1 VTLCVLRGLYVE
13 NAPAS
18 RLVPGVE
25 TDGSPIVARSS
36 LAVTKLGA
44 PSVAPISPN
53 SRLGRKTR
61 PHAQERKQEPQKMF
75 VGIDVSKA
83 RLDVGVRPSKERFS
97 TTRDETGLAELVKRM
112 LAIGPELI
120 VLEATG
126 GYEQIVVAA
135 LIGAG
140 LPAVAVNP
148 QQVRNFA
155 KALGQRAKSDPIDA
169 DVMAH
174 FADAVRPVLRPLPD
188 EATRTLAEL
197 VARRRQLVEMMAA
210 ERMRRQQM
218 SVRRIAKSID
228 RHLAALQKGLSEIE
242 RDLDEAVRGTPAW
255 RDKED
260 LLTSVLGVGTIVAR
274 TIIAELPELGQA
286 SRRQISALVGVA
298 PYVRRSGEWQG
309 QARIAGGRASVRSVL
324 YMAAIT
330 AVRCNPVI
338 KACYERL
345 RAAGK
350 LKKVAIVACMRKL
363 LVILN
368 AIMRDALRQPVAAN
382 A

>member
-1 VTLCVLRGLYVE
+1 
-13 NAPAS
+13 
-18 RLVPGVE
+18 
-25 TDGSPIVARSS
+25 
-36 LAVTKLGA
+36 
-44 PSVAPISPN
+44 
-53 SRLGRKTR
+53 
-61 PHAQERKQEPQKMF
+61 MF
-75 VGIDVSKA
+75 VGIDVSKE
-83 RLDVGVRPSKERFS
+83 RLDVGVRPSGERFA

-126 GYEQIVVAA
+126 GYEQVVLAA

-148 QQVRNFA
+148 QQVRHFA

-169 DVMAH
+169 GVMAH
-174 FADAVRPVLRPLPD
+174 FADAVRPAVRPLPD
-188 EATRTLAEL
+188 EATRTLGEL

-228 RHLAALQKGLSEIE
+228 RHLAALQKELSEIE
-242 RDLDEAVRGTPAW
+242 RDLNEAIRGTPAW
-255 RDKED
+255 REKED
-260 LLTSVLGVGTIVAR
+260 LLTDVKGVGPIVAR
-274 TIIAELPELGQA
+274 TVIADLPELGHV
-286 SRRQISALVGVA
+286 SGRQISALVGVA
-298 PYVRRSGEWQG
+298 PYVRQSGKWRG
-309 QARIAGGRASVRSVL
+309 QARIAGGRANVRSVL

-330 AVRCNPVI
+330 AIRCNPTI
-338 KACYERL
+338 MACYKRL

-363 LVILN
+363 IVILN
-368 AIMRDALRQPVAAN
+368 AIMRDAMRKPVPAHA
-382 A
+382 